1 MDQRSFPFANFVV
14 VVISEVGPE
23 GTLPE
28 GAGEIEAIGE
38 VASVVEDEVTLEVT
52 FAVTFAVIFAVIF
65 AEVEVGEVVEEVLP
79 ESKAPE
85 SLRMAPT

>member
-1 MDQRSFPFANFVV
+1 MDQSFPFANFEV

-28 GAGEIEAIGE
+28 GAGEIEEIGE
-38 VASVVEDEVTLEVT
+38 VASVVEDEVTL
-52 FAVTFAVIFAVIF
+52 AVTFAVIFAVIF

-85 SLRMAPT
+85 SLRMAPF